1 MFTQVVLNRSQ
12 VESEQLS
19 QSHESLDSSKES
31 AVGNDSPNVHKDA
44 SVDVQMTSDARLES
58 EFDLSKKAERYW
70 INIMDVTTGQVV
82 YKIPPEHL
90 RKMFE
95 SALDVHI

>member
-1 MFTQVVLNRSQ
+1 MFTQVAVDRSR
-12 VESEQLS
+12 VESEQLP
-19 QSHESLDSSKES
+19 QSLESHDKGKEF
-31 AVGNDSPNVHKDA
+31 AVSVDSPTVHKDA

>member
-1 MFTQVVLNRSQ
+1 
-12 VESEQLS
+12 
-19 QSHESLDSSKES
+19 
-31 AVGNDSPNVHKDA
+31 
-44 SVDVQMTSDARLES
+44 MTSDARLKS

>member
-1 MFTQVVLNRSQ
+1 VFTQVAVDRSR
-12 VESEQLS
+12 VESEQLP
-19 QSHESLDSSKES
+19 QSLESHDKSKEF
-31 AVGNDSPNVHKDA
+31 AVGVDGPTVHKSK
-44 SVDVQMTSDARLES
+44 SVDVRTASGSHLES

-95 SALDVHI
+95 SALDLHV